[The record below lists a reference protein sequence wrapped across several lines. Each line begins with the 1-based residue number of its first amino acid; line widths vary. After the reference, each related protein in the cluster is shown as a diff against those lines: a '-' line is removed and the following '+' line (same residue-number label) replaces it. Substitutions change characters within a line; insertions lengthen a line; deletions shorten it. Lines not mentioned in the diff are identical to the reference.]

1 MKRILYITLMAAMMV
16 SCRLSNTSS
25 TFLGE
30 NELLVTRK
38 YMGNFLEYRQT
49 GFEEFAGPSI
59 IWIKTSMDS
68 TYGKIAA
75 YGKKC
80 NFNAGD
86 RLYLRRIYVTPG
98 IMGYWTYQIENDSS
112 LFYEVM
118 RYQSDKDIMTEELF

>member
-1 MKRILYITLMAAMMV
+1 MKKLLLLLMLISVA
-16 SCRLSNTSS
+16 SCRVSETSS

-49 GFEEFAGPSI
+49 GFDEFAGPSI
-59 IWIKTSMDS
+59 IWIKTTMDS

-80 NFNAGD
+80 NFSAGD
-86 RLYLRRIYVTPG
+86 RLYLRRIYITPG

-112 LFYEVM
+112 VFYEVM
-118 RYQSDKDIMTEELF
+118 RYQSDKDIMIEELF